1 MKNFLIFFR
10 FFLLSTVKRFFD
22 IFKQDKLRLFIFRHC
37 KIATIFLLLL
47 RWCGMEIKFKNV
59 SNKLYI
65 YLYGELDEYSS
76 RSIRNLLDNLL
87 EQYLQCKAVIF
98 NFANLSFMDST
109 GLGFLIGRYKKLK
122 SFNIPVYI
130 ESPPLSIEKVLQL
143 SGIYEIMPKI

>member
-1 MKNFLIFFR
+1 
-10 FFLLSTVKRFFD
+10 
-22 IFKQDKLRLFIFRHC
+22 
-37 KIATIFLLLL
+37 
-47 RWCGMEIKFKNV
+47 MEIKFKNV

-87 EQYLQCKAVIF
+87 DQYLQCRSVIF
-98 NFANLSFMDST
+98 DLANLTFMDST

-122 SFNIPVYI
+122 RFSIPAYIQNPTFN
-130 ESPPLSIEKVLQL
+130 IEKVLEL

>member
-1 MKNFLIFFR
+1 
-10 FFLLSTVKRFFD
+10 
-22 IFKQDKLRLFIFRHC
+22 
-37 KIATIFLLLL
+37 
-47 RWCGMEIKFKNV
+47 MEIKFKNV

-122 SFNIPVYI
+122 CFNIPVYI